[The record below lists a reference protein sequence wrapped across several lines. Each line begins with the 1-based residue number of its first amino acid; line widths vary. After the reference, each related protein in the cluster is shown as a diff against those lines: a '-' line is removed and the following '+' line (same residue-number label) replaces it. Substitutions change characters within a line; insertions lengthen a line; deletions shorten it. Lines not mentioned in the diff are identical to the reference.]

1 MEVSSR
7 GSAAV
12 GREGEGKARGG
23 GGGLALRS
31 AWANA

>member
-7 GSAAV
+7 GSTAV
-12 GREGEGKARGG
+12 GRERESGGG
-23 GGGLALRS
+23 GGGLALHN

>member
-7 GSAAV
+7 GSTAV
-12 GREGEGKARGG
+12 ERERERGKEGDE
-23 GGGLALRS
+23 GLALRN